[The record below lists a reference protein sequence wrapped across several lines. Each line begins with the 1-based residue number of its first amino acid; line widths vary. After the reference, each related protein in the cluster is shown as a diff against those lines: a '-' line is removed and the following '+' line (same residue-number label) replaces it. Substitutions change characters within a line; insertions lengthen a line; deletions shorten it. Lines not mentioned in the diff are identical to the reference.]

1 MTDNYQ
7 KIVHQNLKKLYN
19 PLPPGLAG
27 ALPSEREDDCFI
39 FEAFGKQCR
48 IRSDGISLDNSDD
61 IGVLGI
67 LISLYAL
74 QADPQLQKLEPL
86 KSFRDFP
93 NSMPYVGAFATHTEK
108 ILIPHVEKIEKAQ
121 IHIMEALQG
130 RGATDL
136 AGGDFS
142 FLVRPL
148 PKISLCYIFYHADE
162 EFPASVTCLYSNNA
176 PTFLPLDAL
185 ADVGEY
191 TSRTILTLLD

>member
-7 KIVHQNLKKLYN
+7 KIVQHNLKKLYN
-19 PLPPGLAG
+19 PLPPNLAE
-27 ALPSEREDDCFI
+27 ALPSTREDDCFI

-48 IRSDGISLDNSDD
+48 LRPEGISLGNSDEN
-61 IGVLGI
+61 GVLGI

-74 QADPQLQKLEPL
+74 HADPQLQKLEPL

-93 NSMPYVGAFATHTEK
+93 NNMPYVGAFASHTER
-108 ILIPHVEKIEKAQ
+108 ILIPHVEKIEKAKNR
-121 IHIMEALQG
+121 ITEILQG

-162 EFPASVTCLYSNNA
+162 DFPASVTCLYSNNA